1 MWYFVGAVLAFVLLR
16 LYIYRD
22 KVADAIKKA
31 YAEKR
36 RRDEERKKARDAQ
49 IVENMLKLSR
59 NLSNLTREDLSD
71 INKVREALKI

>member
-31 YAEKR
+31 RAEKR

-49 IVENMLKLSR
+49 IVENMLKMSL